1 MTLTVKKRDVGRL
14 YHEIRKRS
22 IRKYQKYNIGNQI
35 VKLPSFGQLNYA
47 LKSAKSNTLGHL
59 KNLWN
64 SLKTIWFGAVM
75 TELPTIDELKYALNN
90 TETRKVAVLTKV
102 HNFMRN
108 FREWIAKKMFN
119 KLSPGM
125 KRLVKKI
132 GRIEA
137 RIHKKMVCLRPRL
150 QRRYGKLVYPEG
162 LTVKAIKDQ
171 KEEFF
176 DFINF
181 GNAED
186 EEVEYI
192 EDCFDDMERPEFGW
206 RVKVTLMDDEPCTID
221 PKNLEMST
229 CKLSSASES
238 DLLEALDTG
247 DLNHHYAQSRQTGEE
262 FRSAAPPDCRYR
274 YVCGGTNPL
283 TPVPVTPA
291 QANPVTANP
300 RIANPVATEN
310 LAEVNTPQTLQVI
323 ANPVTANPVVL
334 TNPTQIDPVQANPVQ
349 VNPVQANAAGIDLT
363 QADLGIRGALNGEP
377 IDSQLQNQEI
387 PGPEGNSIVQ
397 SRIDLGKVTRKQP
410 NTVHIKQIQLKTAQQ
425 SPDQVLKQETLSTI
439 FQQIPVQ
446 SKPAQQNQFVTNP
459 AQIYQG
465 QEIQADSRIDIENR
479 VFTDTSNLRSNVE
492 YDKENILR
500 NTANRNNVP
509 ANERIVVTD
518 ISSINIGSASD
529 IEKNYTKVS
538 DGSENIAS
546 LEANIENNSAN
557 VANINSD
564 VNNISSAQLNKNTM
578 WALFQSLFNPNQQNQ
593 FQISPGQNIPLQE
606 TSLKNSGKA
615 QESQNQKFAPT
626 QTLSSSQLTL
636 DPYKFNIFVQNNYH
650 IYDQKKNN

>member
-1 MTLTVKKRDVGRL
+1 
-14 YHEIRKRS
+14 
-22 IRKYQKYNIGNQI
+22 
-35 VKLPSFGQLNYA
+35 
-47 LKSAKSNTLGHL
+47 
-59 KNLWN
+59 
-64 SLKTIWFGAVM
+64 M

-247 DLNHHYAQSRQTGEE
+247 DLNQHYAQSRQTGEE
-262 FRSAAPPDCRYR
+262 FMSAAPPDCRYR
-274 YVCGGTNPL
+274 YVCGDTNRADTNPL
-283 TPVPVTPA
+283 TPVLVPPAPVTPA
-291 QANPVTANP
+291 QANPVTENPVTANP
-300 RIANPVATEN
+300 VIANPVATEN
-310 LAEVNTPQTLQVI
+310 LQFI
-323 ANPVTANPVVL
+323 ANPVSVNPVVL
-334 TNPTQIDPVQANPVQ
+334 TNPAQIDPVQANPVQ
-349 VNPVQANAAGIDLT
+349 VNPVQANAAGTDLT
-363 QADLGIRGALNGEP
+363 QA
-377 IDSQLQNQEI
+377 
-387 PGPEGNSIVQ
+387 
-397 SRIDLGKVTRKQP
+397 
-410 NTVHIKQIQLKTAQQ
+410 
-425 SPDQVLKQETLSTI
+425 
-439 FQQIPVQ
+439 
-446 SKPAQQNQFVTNP
+446 
-459 AQIYQG
+459 
-465 QEIQADSRIDIENR
+465 IQADSRIDIENR
-479 VFTDTSNLRSNVE
+479 VFTDTSNLRYNLE

-500 NTANRNNVP
+500 NTANIKDLP
-509 ANERIVVTD
+509 ANDKNVAID
-518 ISSINIGSASD
+518 ISSNNNDSASD
-529 IEKNYTKVS
+529 IGKNYEKVS
-538 DGSENIAS
+538 GNSDNIVS
-546 LEANIENNSAN
+546 LQTDIENNTAN
-557 VANINSD
+557 VTNSD
-564 VNNISSAQLNKNTM
+564 GNNTSSSHLNKNMM
-578 WALFQSLFNPNQQNQ
+578 WALFQSLFNPNEQNK

-606 TSLKNSGKA
+606 TSLKDSGNA
-615 QESQNQKFAPT
+615 QESQIQNPT
-626 QTLSSSQLTL
+626 QILSSQDTS
-636 DPYKFNIFVQNNYH
+636 DPYKFNIFVYNNNNYNTH
-650 IYDQKKNN
+650 HNYHYYDQKKNS

>member
-1 MTLTVKKRDVGRL
+1 MVKKEIIHLFSSKICSYSPIFFFRPRTVPAVAVIFSEPRDMTLTIRKRDVRRL

-22 IRKYQKYNIGNQI
+22 IGKYQKYNVGNQI
-35 VKLPSFGQLNYA
+35 VKLPSLGHLNYA
-47 LKSAKSNTLGHL
+47 LKSAKSNTVGHF

-64 SLKTIWFGAVM
+64 SLKNIWFGAA
-75 TELPTIDELKYALNN
+75 TTKLPTLDELKYALNN
-90 TETRKVAVLTKV
+90 TETKKVAVLTKI

-171 KEEFF
+171 KEDFF

-247 DLNHHYAQSRQTGEE
+247 ELNHHYAQSRQTGEE
-262 FRSAAPPDCRYR
+262 FMSAAPPDCRYR
-274 YVCGGTNPL
+274 YICGGTNPL
-283 TPVPVTPA
+283 TPVPVPPAPVTPV
-291 QANPVTANP
+291 QANPVT
-300 RIANPVATEN
+300 E
-310 LAEVNTPQTLQVI
+310 
-323 ANPVTANPVVL
+323 NPVTANPV
-334 TNPTQIDPVQANPVQ
+334 IANPVATD
-349 VNPVQANAAGIDLT
+349 NL
-363 QADLGIRGALNGEP
+363 AD
-377 IDSQLQNQEI
+377 
-387 PGPEGNSIVQ
+387 VQ
-397 SRIDLGKVTRKQP
+397 SRIDLGKVTRKEP
-410 NTVHIKQIQLKTAQQ
+410 NTVHIEQIQIKTAQQ
-425 SPDQVLKQETLSTI
+425 SSDQVLKQETLSTN

-446 SKPAQQNQFVTNP
+446 SKPTQHNQFVTNP
-459 AQIYQG
+459 AQIFQG
-465 QEIQADSRIDIENR
+465 PEIHADSRIDIENR
-479 VFTDTSNLRSNVE
+479 VFTDTSNLRYNLE
-492 YDKENILR
+492 YNKENIV
-500 NTANRNNVP
+500 RNNTNIKDLP
-509 ANERIVVTD
+509 ANDKNVATD
-518 ISSINIGSASD
+518 ISSTDNDSASD
-529 IEKNYTKVS
+529 IGKNYEKVS
-538 DGSENIAS
+538 GNSDNIAS
-546 LEANIENNSAN
+546 LQTDIENNTAN
-557 VANINSD
+557 VANINID
-564 VNNISSAQLNKNTM
+564 GNNISSAQLNKNTM

-593 FQISPGQNIPLQE
+593 FQISPGQDIPLQE
-606 TSLKNSGKA
+606 TSFKDSGNA
-615 QESQNQKFAPT
+615 QESQNQNFAPT
-626 QTLSSSQLTL
+626 QILLSSQDTL
-636 DPYKFNIFVQNNYH
+636 DPYKFNIFVYNNNNYNTHHNYH
-650 IYDQKKNN
+650 IYDQKKNS